1 LSVNAYPFYDDYIA
15 HELSHQ
21 WWGDLVTCGTW
32 KDIWLNEGFATY
44 SELLWREKYFG
55 TTFRNELLDK
65 YSRFTD
71 GSWRYAIYDPQGQGI
86 NLFTGNVYQKA
97 GCVLH
102 MLRCLVGD
110 TLFFKILENHKTAHS
125 FGTATTQDFNN
136 TVNSTT
142 GQNYDWFFNQWI
154 YGKGWVKYA
163 FQTVW
168 DGERSNFTITIQ
180 QQQDVS
186 WPIYKMPLEIKLFW
200 AGHDSTVTVWDSLR
214 TQSYQFVL
222 ASQPDSIQ
230 LDPDNKILNQID
242 PVFSAV
248 DDDIYRYGFK
258 LFQNYPNPFNPKTK
272 IRFRIL
278 DTGPISL
285 TVFDMLGR
293 VTGNLIKNE
302 LYYSGDYEISF
313 DGQNLCSGVYYYQL
327 KVGKNISTKKML
339 LMK

>member
-1 LSVNAYPFYDDYIA
+1 
-15 HELSHQ
+15 
-21 WWGDLVTCGTW
+21 
-32 KDIWLNEGFATY
+32 
-44 SELLWREKYFG
+44 
-55 TTFRNELLDK
+55 
-65 YSRFTD
+65 
-71 GSWRYAIYDPQGQGI
+71 
-86 NLFTGNVYQKA
+86 
-97 GCVLH
+97 
-102 MLRCLVGD
+102 MLRYLVGD
-110 TLFFKILENHKTAHS
+110 SLFFKILDNHRTAHS
-125 FGTATTQDFNN
+125 FGTATTQDFIN

-142 GQNYDWFFNQWI
+142 GQDYNWFFNEWI

-163 FQTVW
+163 SQTVW
-168 DGERSNFTITIQ
+168 NGDSSKFTITIQ
-180 QQQDVS
+180 QQQDLS

-200 AGHDSTVTVWDSLR
+200 TGHDSTFTVWDSLR

-230 LDPDNKILNQID
+230 LDPNNKILNQID
-242 PVFSAV
+242 SVFSAI
-248 DDDIYRYGFK
+248 DEDTYRYGFK
-258 LFQNYPNPFNPKTK
+258 LYQNYPNPFNPRTK

-339 LMK
+339 LIK